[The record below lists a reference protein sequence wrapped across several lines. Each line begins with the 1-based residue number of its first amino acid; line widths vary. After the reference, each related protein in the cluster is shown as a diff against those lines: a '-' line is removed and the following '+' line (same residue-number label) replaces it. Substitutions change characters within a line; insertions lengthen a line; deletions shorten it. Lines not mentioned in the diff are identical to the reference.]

1 MFDLSKEDFAKTAEQ
16 GYKLYPT
23 YPNGNRLG
31 DNVWILVRGEHSEIL
46 SKFTKSRFNEEQR
59 KEALAARK
67 SKNGVAPV
75 EPKMIEDY
83 EDLLVER
90 AVLSTISWNGFTV
103 DGKEVEFTPEIGAKY
118 YKKFQP
124 LANQVI
130 DASSDASNFF
140 R

>member
-23 YPNGNRLG
+23 YPNGSRFG
-31 DNVWILVRGEHSEIL
+31 DNVWILVRGEHSEVL
-46 SKFTKSRFNEEQR
+46 TKFNKSRFNQEQR
-59 KEALAARK
+59 EAALAARK
-67 SKNGVAPV
+67 SKTGVAPV
-75 EPKMIEDY
+75 EAKTIEEY

-118 YKKFQP
+118 YKKFKP

-130 DASSDASNFF
+130 DASSEASNFF